1 MPPGRLGQ
9 VTVEVMGEVAGFMV
23 GEMVTVAVGTGVGV
37 ALFIAYWMTTTP
49 PEVTSA
55 ELLNAAVIEKGPC
68 GLPVPEVDVDVTWM
82 GFMMTEVTLVG

>member
-1 MPPGRLGQ
+1 MQKARDDKIFSNEEIR
-9 VTVEVMGEVAGFMV
+9 TII
-23 GEMVTVAVGTGVGV
+23 TAVGTGVGV

-82 GFMMTEVTLVG
+82 GFMMTEVTVVE